1 MSNPIITK
9 QFHFCAAHQ
18 YGHKKWSQEKNTQVF
33 GKDAKVHG
41 HNYTLEFSITGDINP
56 DTGWLIDLEYLKK
69 IVNENVIKVFD
80 HSRIESDIPWFQNKQ
95 PSSENMV
102 IFIWGQLNKDLKE
115 GKLHHIRLID
125 TETIFT
131 DYYGD

>member
-1 MSNPIITK
+1 
-9 QFHFCAAHQ
+9 
-18 YGHKKWSQEKNTQVF
+18 
-33 GKDAKVHG
+33 
-41 HNYTLEFSITGDINP
+41 
-56 DTGWLIDLEYLKK
+56 
-69 IVNENVIKVFD
+69 VIKVFD

-115 GKLHHIRLID
+115 GKLHHIRLIE